1 MAVTKT
7 TTISALGGKLIIDFD
22 ADTSYEND
30 VTAATSGILYLVEV
44 DNTANA
50 STSAYLRIIDR
61 ASADASND
69 VPTWMFVAAP
79 GAKSSYLMPEGQA
92 YSAGLSIWCT
102 SNNAKDDAT
111 APASAVIVRLI
122 AT

>member
-7 TTISALGGKLIIDFD
+7 TSITEIGGKLIIDFD
-22 ADTSYEND
+22 ADGSYENN
-30 VTAATSGILYLVEV
+30 VTAATSGTLYLVEV

-69 VPTWMFVAAP
+69 VPTWMFAAAP

-92 YSAGLSIWCT
+92 YSAGLSVWCT

-111 APASAVIVRLI
+111 APASAVIVHII
-122 AT
+122 AS